1 MLFLPIAWANINR
14 GAGIESFK
22 SKGLEFVFGVLVCAD
37 KPLDVSLDGETG
49 GFCAP
54 AEPLLKSF
62 INRNGHGRS
71 ALLLYSQILRDRLHF
86 VRPGYLARTL
96 GPHRVQ

>member
-1 MLFLPIAWANINR
+1 MLFLPIAWANFNP

-22 SKGLEFVFGVLVCAD
+22 SKGLEFVFGVLVGAD

-54 AEPLLKSF
+54 AEPLLKSW

-71 ALLLYSQILRDRLHF
+71 ALLLYSQILRDRL
-86 VRPGYLARTL
+86 R
-96 GPHRVQ
+96 